1 MSVLI
6 VGSIAFDTIITP
18 FDNRKRLLGGACI
31 YGSLACS
38 LFCKPFIIGV
48 VGKDFK
54 DSHFNFLR
62 KKGIDTSGIV
72 KVNGKTFFWK
82 GRYNYDMKTRQSLKT
97 DLNVFENFN
106 PEISN
111 KHKNLPFLFLANID
125 PELQLKILNSMNNLK
140 FSICDTMDYWI
151 KNSKK
156 NLMKVL
162 KKVNCVVLNDEE
174 IREFSGSFD
183 LIKGAKFIQ
192 KIGPEYV
199 IIKKGEYGASI
210 FGPDFYFSIPS
221 YPVENVIDP
230 TGAGDTFGGAFIGY
244 IAKHN
249 KINKKIIKN
258 AIAYANTI
266 ASFTVED
273 FGINKLSKITIL
285 DIKKRINKLKQIVIF

>member
-18 FDNRKRLLGGACI
+18 FDKKNRILGGACI
-31 YGSLACS
+31 YGALACS
-38 LFCKPFIIGV
+38 FFSKPFITGV

-54 DSHFNFLR
+54 DSYINFLE
-62 KKGIDTSGIV
+62 KKGIDTGGIK

-97 DLNVFENFN
+97 DLNVFADFN
-106 PEISN
+106 PEITET
-111 KHKNLPFLFLANID
+111 HKNLPFLFLANIN
-125 PELQLKILNSMNNLK
+125 PELQLKVLNSMNSLK
-140 FSICDTMDYWI
+140 FCICDTMDYWI
-151 KNSKK
+151 KNFKK
-156 NLMKVL
+156 NLIKVL

-174 IREFSGSFD
+174 IREFSGNFD

-210 FGPDFYFSIPS
+210 LGPDFYFSIPS

-244 IAKHN
+244 ISGHN
-249 KINKKIIKN
+249 KINKQIIKN
-258 AIAYANTI
+258 AIAYANTV

-273 FGINKLSKITIL
+273 FGINKLSKITL
-285 DIKKRINKLKQIVIF
+285 YDIKKRLNKLKQIVIF